1 VRTARLHLARIRLTQ
16 EGVRVPTAVGKE
28 ADEVVPL
35 VVLLEPLVLGVLPVS
50 VIPVGWTLLVVLGV
64 VACWVLPSVW
74 GRVEKVA
81 ERARRE
87 LALEEVRKTR

>member
-1 VRTARLHLARIRLTQ
+1 M
-16 EGVRVPTAVGKE
+16 PTAVGKE

-50 VIPVGWTLLVVLGV
+50 VIPVVWTLLVVLGV
-64 VACWVLPSVW
+64 VACCVLPSVW
-74 GRVEKVA
+74 GLVEEVA
-81 ERARRE
+81 RKAKGE

>member
-1 VRTARLHLARIRLTQ
+1 M
-16 EGVRVPTAVGKE
+16 PTAVGKE

-64 VACWVLPSVW
+64 VACCVLPSVW
-74 GRVEKVA
+74 GLVEEVA
-81 ERARRE
+81 RKAKGE